1 MSFDIQGDGLKAV
14 FQALSL
20 GVQAAAKGGKYAY
33 NKHKGNQQAAE
44 IEAYTQATT
53 QPDLPAQLSSDYKD
67 GVIFGKWKGKYLI
80 KQKNIDGHVLVVGG
94 SGSGK
99 STCIAIPTLEKWLIG
114 AFAIDIKGELYEVA
128 GSCFSKV
135 FNPFY
140 EGTYGYD
147 PFWTLYDSDNPAQE
161 ARAIAEAVIP
171 KPHDIKDP
179 FWLESAQSILT
190 GAILHYSGQSMSFL
204 DTIRAIQS
212 TAPKDL
218 IQEILQS
225 GTQEARYCVNSLVDI
240 ADKTLAGI
248 MSELSR
254 HVVVFVTDKYLIS
267 ALSYEENIHPSD
279 LEDGKSIFIQVPE
292 HLLNQW
298 KPLLTMMVNQ
308 FIRYFEQRESND
320 NILFLLDEFPRL
332 GKIEAITNALA
343 TLRSR
348 KVTICLLIQSLAQ
361 LDDIY
366 GRDKRRVITDNCAYQ
381 AILSAND
388 SDTQEAFS
396 KLIGT
401 WDRPKKSYGKNLEIM
416 GLIGGMH
423 EGTHFEKSPI
433 IKPEELRQLGND
445 VIVLT
450 PYGYCRVEKAP
461 YYMEK

>member
-1 MSFDIQGDGLKAV
+1 M
-14 FQALSL
+14 
-20 GVQAAAKGGKYAY
+20 
-33 NKHKGNQQAAE
+33 
-44 IEAYTQATT
+44 
-53 QPDLPAQLSSDYKD
+53 
-67 GVIFGKWKGKYLI
+67 
-80 KQKNIDGHVLVVGG
+80 
-94 SGSGK
+94 
-99 STCIAIPTLEKWLIG
+99 G
-114 AFAIDIKGELYEVA
+114 AFAIDVKGELYENA
-128 GSCFSKV
+128 GSCMSKV
-135 FNPFY
+135 FNPFC
-140 EGTYGYD
+140 EDTYGYD
-147 PFWTLYDSDNPAQE
+147 PFWALHDSDNPSQE
-161 ARAIAEAVIP
+161 TRAIAEAVIP

-190 GAILHYSGQSMSFL
+190 GAILHYSGQGMSFL

-225 GTQEARYCVNSLVDI
+225 DTQDARYCVNSLVDI

-267 ALSYEENIHPSD
+267 ALSYEENIHPHD
-279 LEDGKSIFIQVPE
+279 LEDGKSIFVQVPE

-308 FIRYFEQRESND
+308 FVRYFEQRENTD
-320 NILFLLDEFPRL
+320 TPLLFLLDEFPRL
-332 GKIEAITNALA
+332 GKIEAMTNALA

-348 KVTICLLIQSLAQ
+348 NVTICLLIQSLAQ

-366 GRDKRRVITDNCAYQ
+366 GHDKRRVITDNCAYQ

-388 SDTQEAFS
+388 AETQESFS

-401 WDRPKKSYGKNLEIM
+401 WDRPKKSYGKNLDIL
-416 GLIGGMH
+416 GLIGGIH
-423 EGTHFEKSPI
+423 EGTFFEKSPI
-433 IKPEELRQLGND
+433 IKPEELRQLGKD

-461 YYMEK
+461 YYLEKI